1 VATALMTDKY
11 ELTMVQAAL
20 LSGKAATGCV
30 FEAFARQLP
39 AGRRFGVVAGTGR
52 LLRALENL
60 RFESADLEFLK
71 ANNVVDE
78 NTLNFLAD
86 FRFRG
91 DVFGYAEGE
100 LYFGQSP
107 ILRVEC
113 SFAEGVL
120 IETLLLSIMNYDSA
134 IASAAARMR
143 IAAQGRY
150 LAEMGARRANESAA
164 VAAAR
169 AAYIAGFDATSN
181 LEAHRSYGVP
191 SMGTSAHAFTLL
203 YETEQAA
210 FEAQLASMG
219 VGTTLLVDT
228 YDIETAVKSAV
239 KLTDGK
245 IAAVRLDSGDL
256 ASTAIRVRNL
266 LDELGAHQTK
276 IVVTND
282 LDEYTI
288 AALQAAPVDRY
299 GVGTA
304 LVTGSGEPTAGFVY
318 KLVSHES
325 SGDWVDVEKKS
336 VGKASRG
343 GKKHASRLLTA
354 GVAQAEQV
362 GEKQSGRELQVKLM
376 AKGQILEPGTD
387 QELTERARAQHSR
400 SIAELSG
407 AGLRL
412 SKGEPAIP
420 TLLS

>member
-1 VATALMTDKY
+1 MTDKY

-20 LSGKAATGCV
+20 LSGRADTPCV
-30 FEAFARQLP
+30 FEAFARALP

-52 LLRALENL
+52 LLKVLQEL
-60 RFESADLEFLK
+60 RFDAADLEFLRS
-71 ANNVVDE
+71 NSVVDDA
-78 NTLNFLAD
+78 TLDYLAD
-86 FRFRG
+86 FRFSG

-107 ILRVEC
+107 ILRVET

-134 IASAAARMR
+134 VASAAARMR

-169 AAYIAGFDATSN
+169 AAYIVGFDATSN
-181 LEAHRSYGVP
+181 LEAHRSFGVP

-219 VGTTLLVDT
+219 LGTTLLVDT
-228 YDIETAVKSAV
+228 YDIEAAVRSAV

-256 ASTAIRVRNL
+256 VSTAIRVRRL
-266 LDELGAHQTK
+266 LDELGAEQTK

-325 SGDWVDVEKKS
+325 AAGWVNVEKKS
-336 VGKASRG
+336 IGKASRG
-343 GKKHASRLLTA
+343 GKKYASRLVSD
-354 GVAQAEQV
+354 GSAQAEQI
-362 GEKQSGRELQVKLM
+362 GAKQAGRELQVKLM
-376 AKGQILEPGTD
+376 SEGQILAPGAD
-387 QELTERARAQHSR
+387 QELVSRARSHHAQAIS
-400 SIAELSG
+400 ELPG

-412 SKGEPAIP
+412 SKGEAAIP

>member
-20 LSGKAATGCV
+20 LSGKAATPCV

-71 ANNVVDE
+71 ASNVVDDK
-78 NTLNFLAD
+78 TLNFLAD
-86 FRFRG
+86 FRFTG

-100 LYFGQSP
+100 LYFGNSP
-107 ILRVEC
+107 ILRVES

-134 IASAAARMR
+134 VASAAARMR

-169 AAYIAGFDATSN
+169 AAYISGFDATSN

-228 YDIETAVKSAV
+228 YDIEAAVRSAV
-239 KLTDGK
+239 KLTEGK
-245 IAAVRLDSGDL
+245 ISAVRLDSGDL
-256 ASTAIRVRNL
+256 VSTAIRVRSL
-266 LDELGAHQTK
+266 LDELGANQTK

-325 SGDWVDVEKKS
+325 SGDWVNVEKRS
-336 VGKASRG
+336 AGKASRG
-343 GKKHASRLLTA
+343 GKKHASRLVVD

-376 AKGQILEPGTD
+376 AEGQILEPGTD
-387 QELTERARAQHSR
+387 QELTVGARLHHAKA
-400 SIAELSG
+400 IGELPG
-407 AGLRL
+407 FGLRL
-412 SKGEPAIP
+412 SKGEAAIP

>member
-1 VATALMTDKY
+1 MATALMTDKY

-228 YDIETAVKSAV
+228 YDIEAAVKSAV

-362 GEKQSGRELQVKLM
+362 GEKQPGRELQVKLM
-376 AKGQILEPGTD
+376 AEGQILEPGTD

-407 AGLRL
+407 SGLRL

>member
-78 NTLNFLAD
+78 NTLNFLSD

-100 LYFGQSP
+100 LYFGNSP
-107 ILRVEC
+107 ILRIES

-134 IASAAARMR
+134 VASAAARMR

-169 AAYIAGFDATSN
+169 AAYISGFDATSN

-228 YDIETAVKSAV
+228 YDIEAAVRSAV
-239 KLTDGK
+239 KLTEGK
-245 IAAVRLDSGDL
+245 ISAVRLDSGDL
-256 ASTAIRVRNL
+256 VSTAIRVRHL
-266 LDELGAHQTK
+266 LDELGASQTK

-325 SGDWVDVEKKS
+325 SGDWVNVEKRS
-336 VGKASRG
+336 AGKASRG
-343 GKKHASRLLTA
+343 GKKHASRLVVD

-376 AKGQILEPGTD
+376 AEGKILEPGTD
-387 QELTERARAQHSR
+387 QELTDRARFHHSK
-400 SIAELSG
+400 SISELPGS
-407 AGLRL
+407 GLRL
-412 SKGEPAIP
+412 SKGEAAIP

>member
-1 VATALMTDKY
+1 MTDKY

-20 LSGKAATGCV
+20 QSGKAETRCV
-30 FEAFARQLP
+30 FEAFSRQLP

-52 LLRALENL
+52 LLRVLENL
-60 RFESADLEFLK
+60 RFENSDLEFLRVN
-71 ANNVVDE
+71 ALVD
-78 NTLNFLAD
+78 NPTLDYLSN
-86 FRFRG
+86 FRFSG
-91 DVFGYAEGE
+91 DVFGYQEGE

-107 ILRVEC
+107 ILRVEA
-113 SFAEGVL
+113 SFAEGVI

-134 IASAAARMR
+134 VASAAARMR

-169 AAYIAGFDATSN
+169 AAYIVGFDATSN

-219 VGTTLLVDT
+219 FGTTLLVDT
-228 YDIETAVKSAV
+228 YDIEAAVRSAV
-239 KLTDGK
+239 GLTNGK

-256 ASTAIRVRNL
+256 VSTAIQVRSL
-266 LDELGAHQTK
+266 LDELGAKQTK

-288 AALQAAPVDRY
+288 AALQSAPVDGY

-318 KLVSHES
+318 KLVAHDS
-325 SGDWVDVEKKS
+325 SGDWVNVEKQS
-336 VGKASRG
+336 IGKVSKG
-343 GKKHASRLLTA
+343 GKKHASRA
-354 GVAQAEQV
+354 ISEGIAQAEQV
-362 GEKQSGRELQVKLM
+362 GEKKAGRELQLKLM
-376 AKGQILEPGTD
+376 QAGRILDPGSD
-387 QELTERARAQHSR
+387 QELTERARLHHGKVIS
-400 SIAELSG
+400 ELSG
-407 AGLRL
+407 FGLRL
-412 SKGEPAIP
+412 SKGEAAIP
-420 TLLS
+420 TITS

>member
-1 VATALMTDKY
+1 MTDKY

-20 LSGKAATGCV
+20 LSGKADTACV

-71 ANNVVDE
+71 ANKVVDE

-219 VGTTLLVDT
+219 AGTTLLVDT

-362 GEKQSGRELQVKLM
+362 GEKQPGRELQVKLM
-376 AKGQILEPGTD
+376 AEGQILEPGTD
-387 QELTERARAQHSR
+387 QELTERARAHHTR

-407 AGLRL
+407 SGLRL
-412 SKGEPAIP
+412 SKGEAAIP

>member
-1 VATALMTDKY
+1 MTDKY

-20 LSGKAATGCV
+20 LSGKADTPCV

-60 RFESADLEFLK
+60 RFESADLDFLSV
-71 ANNVVDE
+71 NNVVNE
-78 NTLNFLAD
+78 STLDFLAD
-86 FRFRG
+86 FRFTG
-91 DVFGYAEGE
+91 DVWGYAEGE

-107 ILRVEC
+107 ILRVES

-134 IASAAARMR
+134 VASAAARMR
-143 IAAQGRY
+143 IAAQDRY

-164 VAAAR
+164 VVAAR

-219 VGTTLLVDT
+219 AGTTLLVDT
-228 YDIETAVKSAV
+228 YDIEAAVRSAV
-239 KLTDGK
+239 KLTEGK

-256 ASTAIRVRNL
+256 VSTAIRVRNL
-266 LDELGAHQTK
+266 LDELGAQQTK

-325 SGDWVDVEKKS
+325 AGDWVDVEKKS
-336 VGKASRG
+336 IGKVSRG
-343 GKKHASRLLTA
+343 GRKNASRLLA
-354 GVAQAEQV
+354 EGVAQAEQV
-362 GEKQSGRELQVKLM
+362 GEKQSGRELQLQLM
-376 AKGQILEPGTD
+376 LAGQILEPGTD
-387 QELTERARAQHSR
+387 QELTERARAHHTR

-407 AGLRL
+407 SGLRL
-412 SKGEPAIP
+412 SKGEAAIP

>member
-1 VATALMTDKY
+1 MASALMTDKY

-20 LSGKAATGCV
+20 QSGKADTRCI
-30 FEAFARQLP
+30 FEAFTRQLP

-52 LLRALENL
+52 LLKVLQSL
-60 RFESADLEFLK
+60 RFEPADLEFLSEQK
-71 ANNVVDE
+71 TVDSA
-78 NTLNFLAD
+78 TLDFLAD
-86 FRFRG
+86 FRFTG
-91 DVFGYAEGE
+91 DVYGYAEGE

-107 ILRVEC
+107 ILRVEA

-134 IASAAARMR
+134 VASAAARMR

-150 LAEMGARRANESAA
+150 LAEMGARRAHESAA

-169 AAYIAGFDATSN
+169 AAYIVGFDATSN

-191 SMGTSAHAFTLL
+191 SMGTSAHSFTLL

-219 VGTTLLVDT
+219 IGTTLLVDT
-228 YDIETAVKSAV
+228 YDIEAAVRSAV
-239 KLTDGK
+239 MLTDGK
-245 IAAVRLDSGDL
+245 ISAVRLDSGDL

-266 LDELGAHQTK
+266 LDELGAAQTK

-288 AALQAAPVDRY
+288 AALQSAPVDRY

-318 KLVSHES
+318 KLVAHHTD
-325 SGDWVDVEKKS
+325 GAWIDVEKKS
-336 VGKASRG
+336 TGKVSKG
-343 GKKHASRLLTA
+343 GKKHAARLIEH
-354 GVAQAEQV
+354 GVAQAELV
-362 GEKQSGRELQVKLM
+362 GEQQQGRALQVKLM
-376 AKGQILEPGTD
+376 EAGQLVEPGSD
-387 QELTERARAQHSR
+387 QELTERARGHFATA
-400 SIAELSG
+400 IAELPG

-420 TLLS
+420 TIIS

>member
-1 VATALMTDKY
+1 MTDKY

-20 LSGKAATGCV
+20 LSGKATTHCV

-71 ANNVVDE
+71 ASNVVDDK
-78 NTLNFLAD
+78 TLNFLAD
-86 FRFRG
+86 FRFTG

-100 LYFGQSP
+100 LYFGNSP
-107 ILRVEC
+107 ILRIES

-134 IASAAARMR
+134 VASAAARMR

-169 AAYIAGFDATSN
+169 AAYISGFDATSN

-228 YDIETAVKSAV
+228 YDIEAAVRSAV
-239 KLTDGK
+239 KLTEGK
-245 IAAVRLDSGDL
+245 ISAVRLDSGDL
-256 ASTAIRVRNL
+256 VSTAIRVRHL
-266 LDELGAHQTK
+266 LDELGASQTK

-325 SGDWVDVEKKS
+325 SGDWVNVEKRS
-336 VGKASRG
+336 AGKASRG
-343 GKKHASRLLTA
+343 GKKHASRLVVD

-362 GEKQSGRELQVKLM
+362 GEKQSGRELQIKLM
-376 AKGQILEPGTD
+376 AEGKILEPGTD
-387 QELTERARAQHSR
+387 QELTDRARFHHSK
-400 SIAELSG
+400 SISELPGS
-407 AGLRL
+407 GLRL
-412 SKGEPAIP
+412 SKGEAAIP

>member
-1 VATALMTDKY
+1 MTDKY

-228 YDIETAVKSAV
+228 YDIETAVRSAV
-239 KLTDGK
+239 KLTEGK

-362 GEKQSGRELQVKLM
+362 GEKQPGRELQVKLM
-376 AKGQILEPGTD
+376 AEGQILELGTD

-407 AGLRL
+407 SGLRL

>member
-1 VATALMTDKY
+1 MATALMTDKY

-20 LSGKAATGCV
+20 LSGKAGTRCV

-60 RFESADLEFLK
+60 RFESADLEFLRT
-71 ANNVVDE
+71 NSVVDE
-78 NTLNFLAD
+78 ATLNFLAD
-86 FRFRG
+86 FRFSG
-91 DVFGYAEGE
+91 DVYGYAEGE

-107 ILRVEC
+107 ILRVEA

-134 IASAAARMR
+134 VASAAARMR

-181 LEAHRSYGVP
+181 LEAHRSYGVL

-203 YETEQAA
+203 YESEQAA

-219 VGTTLLVDT
+219 FGTTLLVDT
-228 YDIETAVKSAV
+228 YDIEAAVRSAV

-256 ASTAIRVRNL
+256 VSTAIRVRSL
-266 LDELGAHQTK
+266 LDELGATQTK

-299 GVGTA
+299 GVGTS

-318 KLVSHES
+318 KLVSHQS
-325 SGDWVDVEKKS
+325 AGDWVNVAKTS
-336 VGKASRG
+336 IGKASRG
-343 GKKHASRLLTA
+343 GKKHASRLITD
-354 GVAQAEQV
+354 GEAQAEQV
-362 GEKQSGRELQVKLM
+362 GTVQPGRELQVPLM
-376 AKGQILEPGTD
+376 SKGMILDSGTD
-387 QELTERARAQHSR
+387 QEFTQRARSHHASAI
-400 SIAELSG
+400 SELSG
-407 AGLRL
+407 FGLRL

-420 TLLS
+420 TLLI

>member
-1 VATALMTDKY
+1 MATALMTDKY

-20 LSGKAATGCV
+20 LSGKATTHCV

-71 ANNVVDE
+71 ASNVVDDK
-78 NTLNFLAD
+78 TLNFLAD
-86 FRFRG
+86 FRFTG

-100 LYFGQSP
+100 LYFGNSP
-107 ILRVEC
+107 ILRIES

-134 IASAAARMR
+134 VASAAARMR

-169 AAYIAGFDATSN
+169 AAYISGFDATSN

-228 YDIETAVKSAV
+228 YDIETAVRSAV
-239 KLTDGK
+239 KLTEGK
-245 IAAVRLDSGDL
+245 ISAVRLDSGDL
-256 ASTAIRVRNL
+256 VSTAIRVRHL
-266 LDELGAHQTK
+266 LDELGASQTK

-325 SGDWVDVEKKS
+325 SGDWVNVEKRS
-336 VGKASRG
+336 AGKASRG
-343 GKKHASRLLTA
+343 GKKHASRLVVD

-376 AKGQILEPGTD
+376 AEGKILEPGTD
-387 QELTERARAQHSR
+387 QELTDRARFHHSK
-400 SIAELSG
+400 SISELPGS
-407 AGLRL
+407 GLRL
-412 SKGEPAIP
+412 SKGEAAIP